1 MKPNTF
7 KRAACL
13 LMVLA
18 LLCALLPQSL
28 PAAWAA
34 NNAGSCGEYL
44 TWSFS
49 PRTGVLSIEGT
60 GDMWNFWGDRG
71 DGSNNGVPWLAFR
84 DQITGLELPEG
95 LSSVGDNAFMD
106 CLHLQAAVIPASVTR
121 IGWYSFSG
129 CTDLNELVLPE
140 GLREIGAYAFS
151 SCTGLSKLVL
161 PSMLETLEER
171 AFSSCTGLSAVTFLN
186 PCCSIPEDCLANCG
200 ALTVF
205 GYDSST
211 AQAFAEAQGF
221 SFSSLGDFTAEGVCG
236 DNLTWS
242 LNSGTGVLTLVG
254 EGDMWS
260 FQGNKGDGFIS
271 SNTEP
276 WNAYRSII
284 TALELP
290 EGLTSIGDVAFNG
303 CWKLRSVVIPGNV
316 TYVGDF
322 AFGACNGL
330 NEIVIPASVTGIGES
345 AFNFCENLREV
356 TVPAST
362 ERVGSWAF
370 AFCSSLNSITFLN
383 PNCEIAD
390 DCLDC
395 SGSVTVR
402 GYNGSTAE
410 DIAQA
415 HGLPFVSLGDFTD
428 EGLCGDNLTWSFDS
442 ASGLLSIRG
451 SGDMW
456 DYGWVDPYEFVYAPW
471 QGYKNYITGLS
482 LPDGLTSITNT
493 AFSGCCM
500 LKTLEIPGSVRS
512 IGESAFEDCT
522 ELTTLVLG
530 EGVASLGFNAFCNC
544 SSLQSAQFPGSLQAI
559 GSYAFSGCSALR
571 SVSIP
576 EGLVSIGE
584 SAFAYCESL
593 SSAALPK
600 SLQEIDIAAF
610 TGCASLRQLI
620 LRNPECTVKAFEH
633 FSFHTEHGP
642 GDDTEEDIDWQW
654 ECSESLGVPEQTVIY
669 GVHDAEKEDAQMM
682 TESYADDY
690 ESHEFCFRW
699 LENYAKTYGYRF
711 FATNAFS
718 DVAEGKYYEI
728 PVAWAY
734 GMGITTGTGEGLFS
748 PGQLCTRA
756 QIVTFLYNAAGK
768 PGYTLTENPFSDVK
782 EGKWYYDAVMWA
794 FENGITSGVDET
806 NFGVSQS
813 CTRGQAMTFLWKSLG
828 SPEPETEDCPFTD
841 VKPGKYYYKAVLW
854 ALENGITSGT
864 SPTTFGTQDSC
875 TRAQIVTFL
884 YKAYEEIT

>member
-1 MKPNTF
+1 
-7 KRAACL
+7 
-13 LMVLA
+13 
-18 LLCALLPQSL
+18 
-28 PAAWAA
+28 
-34 NNAGSCGEYL
+34 
-44 TWSFS
+44 
-49 PRTGVLSIEGT
+49 
-60 GDMWNFWGDRG
+60 
-71 DGSNNGVPWLAFR
+71 
-84 DQITGLELPEG
+84 
-95 LSSVGDNAFMD
+95 
-106 CLHLQAAVIPASVTR
+106 
-121 IGWYSFSG
+121 
-129 CTDLNELVLPE
+129 
-140 GLREIGAYAFS
+140 
-151 SCTGLSKLVL
+151 
-161 PSMLETLEER
+161 
-171 AFSSCTGLSAVTFLN
+171 
-186 PCCSIPEDCLANCG
+186 
-200 ALTVF
+200 
-205 GYDSST
+205 
-211 AQAFAEAQGF
+211 
-221 SFSSLGDFTAEGVCG
+221 
-236 DNLTWS
+236 
-242 LNSGTGVLTLVG
+242 
-254 EGDMWS
+254 
-260 FQGNKGDGFIS
+260 
-271 SNTEP
+271 
-276 WNAYRSII
+276 
-284 TALELP
+284 
-290 EGLTSIGDVAFNG
+290 
-303 CWKLRSVVIPGNV
+303 
-316 TYVGDF
+316 
-322 AFGACNGL
+322 
-330 NEIVIPASVTGIGES
+330 
-345 AFNFCENLREV
+345 
-356 TVPAST
+356 
-362 ERVGSWAF
+362 
-370 AFCSSLNSITFLN
+370 
-383 PNCEIAD
+383 
-390 DCLDC
+390 
-395 SGSVTVR
+395 
-402 GYNGSTAE
+402 
-410 DIAQA
+410 
-415 HGLPFVSLGDFTD
+415 
-428 EGLCGDNLTWSFDS
+428 
-442 ASGLLSIRG
+442 
-451 SGDMW
+451 MW

-482 LPDGLTSITNT
+482 LPDGLTSITKT
-493 AFSGCCM
+493 AFSGCRM

-530 EGVASLGFNAFCNC
+530 EGVASLDFNAFCNC
-544 SSLQSAQFPGSLQAI
+544 SSLQSVQFPGSLQAI

-571 SVSIP
+571 SVAIP

-584 SAFAYCESL
+584 NAFAYCESL

-642 GDDTEEDIDWQW
+642 GDDTEEDIDWQL

-669 GVHDAEKEDAQMM
+669 GVHDAEKEDAEMM

-699 LENYAKTYGYRF
+699 LENYAKTYGYTF
-711 FATNAFS
+711 FATNVFD

-875 TRAQIVTFL
+875 TRGQIVTFL